1 MASKMHKRPKF
12 KVTVAL
18 ARLKAGK
25 IPRKCGIV
33 RERREAAEDFAK
45 SVVEFG
51 GFS

>member
-18 ARLKAGK
+18 ARLAGK

-33 RERREAAEDFAK
+33 PQERRPRILPK
-45 SVVEFG
+45 V
-51 GFS
+51 